1 MEVIQIVPFFSIR
14 GIRLSSWIIWV
25 YEKYMIEPKIDKATT
40 IDSRIANGLG
50 KWYFSR
56 NLDIGNSKNERR
68 PAMINGMNMSFKIY
82 KA

>member
-1 MEVIQIVPFFSIR
+1 
-14 GIRLSSWIIWV
+14 
-25 YEKYMIEPKIDKATT
+25 MIEPKIDKATT

-68 PAMINGMNMSFKIY
+68 PAMINGMKISFKIY